1 MIAWKIMHQKTA
13 TSFCLRKMLGAAL
26 STCYYHWSPFLTD
39 FLAFWIQHQWSV
51 FYCEHKSTPRDVLF
65 EIGSRAENFSGGK
78 LALSVVEGAIFNQL
92 NFNYWWNA
100 LYSFDSWK
108 VNPIARFVN
117 RCICQMSHHMVLI
130 EWILTQP
137 THRSVILLSLI
148 QWTND
153 IVSYP
158 IYWTVKIWSVLNWS
172 VTCSW
177 SLLHCF
183 PLCGFNVRQ
192 QTDEIHAQ
200 KDVMHWA
207 GGWINQNIGCK
218 SLSTSM

>member
-26 STCYYHWSPFLTD
+26 STCYHHWSPFLTD

-65 EIGSRAENFSGGK
+65 EIGSRAENISGGK

-92 NFNYWWNA
+92 KFNYWWNA

-117 RCICQMSHHMVLI
+117 ICICQMSHHMVSM
-130 EWILTQP
+130 WMDPDTAHSP
-137 THRSVILLSLI
+137 KCHS
-148 QWTND
+148 
-153 IVSYP
+153 IVFNSMDK
-158 IYWTVKIWSVLNWS
+158 W
-172 VTCSW
+172 
-177 SLLHCF
+177 HCF
-183 PLCGFNVRQ
+183 IPHLLNCENLIGFKLERHLFVIFAAWFSFVWLQRTSADWWNSCTKGCNALSWRV
-192 QTDEIHAQ
+192 
-200 KDVMHWA
+200 
-207 GGWINQNIGCK
+207 NQ
-218 SLSTSM
+218 SEYRL